1 MTIRPSPRPARLGNL
16 RDFRW
21 AWLVLL
27 AGFIVQG
34 CDPLDGGAGWV
45 TAGAAP
51 RPAPVAKQDPA
62 LPEPELWKP
71 LAADGLHDP
80 SNPALS
86 LLQEPKEA
94 LSELPRA
101 NDGNNVDWVQALEDG
116 YIEPRT
122 NIYPETKIQVLDL
135 NILLEDTAGMPM
147 VLFPHRQHTEWLDCK
162 NCHDRIFKAKRG
174 ANKFGMLDILQGN
187 FCGQC
192 HGAVSFP
199 LTQCTR
205 CHSVPR
211 TDRTPPAG
219 AAG

>member
-1 MTIRPSPRPARLGNL
+1 MG
-16 RDFRW
+16 
-21 AWLVLL
+21 VL
-27 AGFIVQG
+27 VQG
-34 CDPLDGGAGWV
+34 CDANDGSGGWV
-45 TAGAAP
+45 TAGVAP
-51 RPAPVAKQDPA
+51 KPAPVANHDAQH
-62 LPEPELWKP
+62 PEPVLWKP

-80 SNPALS
+80 GNPALS

-135 NILLEDTAGMPM
+135 DILLEDTAGLPM

-174 ANKFGMLDILQGN
+174 ANQFGMLDILQGN
-187 FCGQC
+187 YCGQC

-211 TDRTPPAG
+211 TEKTQPAG

>member
-1 MTIRPSPRPARLGNL
+1 MRN
-16 RDFRW
+16 FRW
-21 AWLVLL
+21 AWIALL
-27 AGFIVQG
+27 AGFFVPG
-34 CDPLDGGAGWV
+34 CDPGDGDAGWV
-45 TAGAAP
+45 TAGVAP
-51 RPAPVAKQDPA
+51 KPAPVTKQDA
-62 LPEPELWKP
+62 QLPEPELWKP

-135 NILLEDTAGMPM
+135 DVLLEDTAGMPM

-174 ANKFGMLDILQGN
+174 ANKFGMFDILQGEY
-187 FCGQC
+187 CGQC

-199 LTQCTR
+199 LTQCER

-211 TDRTPPAG
+211 ADKPKPAG
-219 AAG
+219 TAG